1 MRQFAYLRDGAQV
14 AARTKGRR
22 VMAFED
28 DVFGAP
34 RKPPVAHEIGQSI
47 DTLSVHELEERIAL
61 LREEILRLEAAIKAR
76 QATKD
81 AASAFFKS

>member
-1 MRQFAYLRDGAQV
+1 LRIFGSARKSARQAE
-14 AARTKGRR
+14 GRR
-22 VMAFED
+22 VMPAFDD

-34 RKPPVAHEIGQSI
+34 RKAPATHEIGQPI

-61 LREEILRLEAAIKAR
+61 LKEEIVRLEAAITAR

>member
-1 MRQFAYLRDGAQV
+1 MP
-14 AARTKGRR
+14 
-22 VMAFED
+22 AFDD

-34 RKPPVAHEIGQSI
+34 PKKPATHEIGQLI
-47 DTLSVHELEERIAL
+47 DTLSVHELEERIVL
-61 LREEILRLEAAIKAR
+61 LREEIARLEAAIKAR